1 MCRDP
6 PSPLHRWGA
15 FFADKDVKK
24 KRHHANV
31 DSWQKPDLPFRR
43 IPEGRAAAKQV
54 LAWLK
59 AGGETATSP
68 SVSAAGVTRTSER
81 GWRGPC
87 FLETLS
93 RQSGDPRLRLPSTP
107 VPEEIDGISHN
118 PRLTPM
124 GTATQLGWER
134 CLSVPGL
141 RWEVERCQVD
151 ERWHVDQRCQVDRC
165 QVDRWQVEPWQVDR
179 WQVDRWQTVRLAC
192 RDGETMAGGMGKP
205 VTGFE
210 PATY

>member
-6 PSPLHRWGA
+6 PGRLHRWGA

-24 KRHHANV
+24 KRNHANV
-31 DSWQKPDLPFRR
+31 DSWQKPDLAFRR

-54 LAWLK
+54 LTWLK

-68 SVSAAGVTRTSER
+68 GVSAAGVTRTSER
-81 GWRGPC
+81 MEGALVPGDLVQAIWRSPLAAPLHPGAGGD
-87 FLETLS
+87 
-93 RQSGDPRLRLPSTP
+93 RQHQPQPPAHAGGHRHPT
-107 VPEEIDGISHN
+107 G
-118 PRLTPM
+118 M
-124 GTATQLGWER
+124 WEG

-141 RWEVERCQVD
+141 RWQVERWQL
-151 ERWHVDQRCQVDRC
+151 
-165 QVDRWQVEPWQVDR
+165 DRWL
-179 WQVDRWQTVRLAC
+179 TVRLAC